1 MANKETDE
9 GFRISKSA
17 WLAINGIK
25 VLIFTVPLVLSIVL
39 AILFES
45 AWLLLGLL
53 IPVGVAAV
61 VGVQIFLLKYDYTVV
76 YKTSFMFHKGFI
88 VKKEKKEV
96 YTGIRSVSV
105 NQSFWGRILGYGEIN
120 ANLYG
125 FGIIQIKGV
134 KHPEKVSEHL
144 EGLIV
149 VPDGKIKQISIN

>member
-1 MANKETDE
+1 MTNKENSE

-17 WLAINGIK
+17 WTAINGIK
-25 VLIFTVPLVLSIVL
+25 ILVFTVPLILSIVL

-53 IPVGVAAV
+53 VSVGVAAV
-61 VGVQIFLLKYDYTVV
+61 VGVQIFLLKYDYAVV

-88 VKKEKKEV
+88 VKKERKEV

-105 NQSFWGRILGYGEIN
+105 NQSFMGRILGYGEIN

-125 FGIIQIKGV
+125 AGIIQINGV

-149 VPDGKIKQISIN
+149 VPDGKIKQITIN